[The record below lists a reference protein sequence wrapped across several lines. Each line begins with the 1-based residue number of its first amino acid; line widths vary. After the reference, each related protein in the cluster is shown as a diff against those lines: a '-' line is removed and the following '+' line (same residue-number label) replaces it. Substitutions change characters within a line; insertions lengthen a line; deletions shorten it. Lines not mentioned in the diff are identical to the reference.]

1 MTFMSVEL
9 RKISRIGLIV
19 IDPYRSRNYAESR
32 VA

>member
-19 IDPYRSRNYAESR
+19 IDLYRSRNYAESW